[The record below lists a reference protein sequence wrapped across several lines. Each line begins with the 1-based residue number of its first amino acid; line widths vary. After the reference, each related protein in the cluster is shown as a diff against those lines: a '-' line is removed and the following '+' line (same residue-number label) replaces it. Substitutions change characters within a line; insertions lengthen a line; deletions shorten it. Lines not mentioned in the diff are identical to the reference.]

1 MKKSWR
7 FVLFTTSSLLV
18 LLGLFVAGSSLL
30 AAHAASTAPR
40 AVSATTLPASMYAP
54 YQDMTIGSPSLKSV
68 MQKTGQK
75 YFTLAFITSGGGCKY
90 SWGGSTP
97 TLASDL
103 SYIRSHGGDVMI
115 SFGGAAGTELGL
127 ACKSV
132 SSLQAQYQSVINTY
146 KVSHLD
152 FDIEGGTEGD
162 STSYNRRN
170 TALAALQKANPG
182 LTIDFTLP
190 SDPTGP
196 TSDDMGLLN
205 NAKAKGVNFRIVNLM
220 TMDYNGPD
228 THMGQDAIQAAN
240 ALYSKLKGMYP
251 TKTSSQLWSM
261 VGLTNL
267 IGQNDTPKEIFTLN
281 DAKQVLAFAQQKHI
295 GELSIW
301 EVSRDNGSCPG
312 DPNDEDTCSSISQST
327 YAFTN
332 VFKAF

>member
-1 MKKSWR
+1 MQKHWR
-7 FVLFTTSSLLV
+7 FASFVTIISLVFLLMLVSNASRVTARAAFPGTIKATS
-18 LLGLFVAGSSLL
+18 
-30 AAHAASTAPR
+30 
-40 AVSATTLPASMYAP
+40 LPTSFYAP
-54 YQDMTIGSPSLKSV
+54 YQDMTIGSPSLQSV
-68 MQKTGQK
+68 FNSTGQK
-75 YFTLAFITSGGGCKY
+75 YFTLAFITSSGGCKY

-97 TLASDL
+97 TLSSDL

-115 SFGGAAGTELGL
+115 SFGGAAGTELAL

-132 SSLQAQYQSVINTY
+132 SSLQAQYQNVINAY

-162 STSYNRRN
+162 VTSYTRRN

-205 NAKAKGVNFRIVNLM
+205 NAKAHGVQFSIVNLM

-228 THMGQDAIQAAN
+228 THMGQDSIQAAN

-251 TKTSSQLWSM
+251 TRTTAQLWSM

-267 IGQNDTPKEIFTLN
+267 IGQNDTPGEIFTLN
-281 DAKQVLAFAQQKHI
+281 DARSVLAFAQQKHI

-312 DPNDEDTCSSISQST
+312 SPNDNDTCSSIAQST

-332 VFKAF
+332 IFKAF

>member
-1 MKKSWR
+1 MKNSRR
-7 FVLFTTSSLLV
+7 FVCFAV
-18 LLGLFVAGSSLL
+18 GSFLALL
-30 AAHAASTAPR
+30 ALLTSGFFFVSAHAATPQAVTAT
-40 AVSATTLPASMYAP
+40 SLPASFYAP
-54 YQDMTIGSPSLKSV
+54 YQDMTIGQPSLQSV
-68 MQKTGQK
+68 MKATGQK

-132 SSLQAQYQSVINTY
+132 SSLQAQYQAVINTY

-162 STSYNRRN
+162 VTSYTRRN

-196 TSDDMGLLN
+196 TSQDMGLLN
-205 NAKAKGVNFRIVNLM
+205 NAKAHGVNFSIVNLM

-228 THMGQDAIQAAN
+228 NHMGKDAIQAAN
-240 ALYSKLKGMYP
+240 ALFSKLKGMYP
-251 TKTSSQLWSM
+251 AKTTAQLWSM

-267 IGQNDTPKEIFTLN
+267 IGQNDTPQEIFTLN
-281 DAKQVLAFAQQKHI
+281 DAKLVLAFAQQKHL

-312 DPNDEDTCSSISQST
+312 SPNDNDTCSSISQAT

-332 VFKAF
+332 IFKAF

>member
-7 FVLFTTSSLLV
+7 FVSFMTSSLLV
-18 LLGLFVAGSSLL
+18 SLALLTASFSFVS
-30 AAHAASTAPR
+30 AHAASPGAVTA
-40 AVSATTLPASMYAP
+40 TKLPASFYAP
-54 YQDMTIGSPSLKSV
+54 YQDMTIGKPSLQAVMKS
-68 MQKTGQK
+68 TGQK
-75 YFTLAFITSGGGCKY
+75 YFTLAFITSSGCKY

-97 TLASDL
+97 TLTSDL

-115 SFGGAAGTELGL
+115 SFGGEAGTELAL
-127 ACKSV
+127 ACKNV

-162 STSYNRRN
+162 VTSYTRRN

-190 SDPTGP
+190 SNPTGP

-205 NAKAKGVNFRIVNLM
+205 NAKAKGVHFSIVNLM
-220 TMDYNGPD
+220 TMDYDGPD
-228 THMGQDAIQAAN
+228 THMGKDAIEAAN
-240 ALYSKLKGMYP
+240 AMYSKLKGMYP
-251 TKTSSQLWSM
+251 SETTAQLWAM

-267 IGQNDTPKEIFTLN
+267 IGQNDTPGEIFTLN
-281 DAKQVLAFAQQKHI
+281 DARLVLTFAQQKHI
-295 GELSIW
+295 GELSLW

-312 DPNDEDTCSSISQST
+312 SSDDNDTCSSIAQST

-332 VFKAF
+332 IFKAF